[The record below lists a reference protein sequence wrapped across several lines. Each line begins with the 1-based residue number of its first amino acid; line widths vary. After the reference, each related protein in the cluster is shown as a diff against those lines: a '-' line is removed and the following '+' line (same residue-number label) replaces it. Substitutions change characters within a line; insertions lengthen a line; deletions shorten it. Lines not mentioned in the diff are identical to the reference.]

1 MNCDNRKG
9 TKNITS
15 TGTHDLF
22 VNLSVEKE
30 TNPFN
35 VLKDIDFENNLG
47 NIYEECNYHDNAL
60 FPKLE
65 PYRSQVN
72 LQATHQPTVF
82 LLACLK
88 NELSSITADIEGTI
102 SNPTP
107 NITADRTNITLDH
120 T

>member
-1 MNCDNRKG
+1 MFMFLYPPRL
-9 TKNITS
+9 KNVVGLGKLIRPLQLIYNK
-15 TGTHDLF
+15 TGL
-22 VNLSVEKE
+22 
-30 TNPFN
+30 
-35 VLKDIDFENNLG
+35 DFENNLG

-88 NELSSITADIEGTI
+88 NELSSITADIEGTP
-102 SNPTP
+102 SNPIP